1 MTTPSSK
8 NITKK
13 KINELELWN
22 KEYYITSILRYLRS
36 ISYNQPYIAVSKEC
50 VMKNKVVYIR
60 LNSERVGSFVVCR
73 HSNRSSTLH
82 CIG

>member
-36 ISYNQPYIAVSKEC
+36 ISYNPWDTAIY
-50 VMKNKVVYIR
+50 R
-60 LNSERVGSFVVCR
+60 GFERMC
-73 HSNRSSTLH
+73 NEE
-82 CIG
+82 